1 MFFFLYKYIKYKR
14 RKKMTTNNIMENI
27 LTFLNSHP
35 VIKIFLIANIIIWGY
50 FAFANIGKNI
60 GQLIYYL
67 YN

>member
-1 MFFFLYKYIKYKR
+1 
-14 RKKMTTNNIMENI
+14 MTTNNIMENI

-67 YN
+67 NN